1 METPLPNVAELTF
14 FLEQIGVGLGQ
25 EEMQRILLAL
35 KQLVDIQPLQ
45 HCRFWG
51 KILGIE
57 GNYIVAEVEFRD
69 GEEEE
74 EEVEGAEEVQEDNE
88 KEEQAQEEEEVIKAT
103 KVIYYCPL
111 CIWLIVLSFCLAGS
125 RPQVKLQT
133 TCPSP

>member
-45 HCRFWG
+45 RCRFWG

-74 EEVEGAEEVQEDNE
+74 EVEGAEEVQEDKE

-103 KVIYYCPL
+103 EVIYHCPL
-111 CIWLIVLSFCLAGS
+111 YTRLILLSFCLAGS

-133 TCPSP
+133 TRPSP